1 METNAEYLGLAALSA
16 YASVSRN
23 TLKKWIEHGM
33 PIYRIGRCIRVKKS
47 EFDKWIQQFRSGTS
61 QPDLDSMW
69 DQVMREV

>member
-1 METNAEYLGLAALSA
+1 MEINAEYLSMTDLMAH
-16 YASVSRN
+16 ASVSKN
-23 TLKKWIEHGM
+23 TLKKWIKHGM
-33 PIYRIGRCIRVKKS
+33 PTYRIGRCIRVKKS